1 MLSDDE
7 LLDHDTS
14 DSIFAKETPWE
25 DSPRT
30 FTRHL
35 INRFG
40 ISSKGGLRL
49 SSIIPKQKIIIKG
62 VAIVYYFFMFNSHTM
77 ARFSNFMNVVNNF
90 HRQA

>member
-7 LLDHDTS
+7 LLDRDAS

-35 INRFG
+35 INCFG
-40 ISSKGGLRL
+40 ISSKGGDWDCHQQYPITDTWKKAVFL
-49 SSIIPKQKIIIKG
+49 K
-62 VAIVYYFFMFNSHTM
+62 
-77 ARFSNFMNVVNNF
+77 
-90 HRQA
+90 

>member
-1 MLSDDE
+1 MYLPDVALHTLACFAKKGMLLMLSDDE
-7 LLDHDTS
+7 LLDHDAS
-14 DSIFAKETPWE
+14 DSIFAKETPRE

-49 SSIIPKQKIIIKG
+49 SSIIL
-62 VAIVYYFFMFNSHTM
+62 
-77 ARFSNFMNVVNNF
+77 RL
-90 HRQA
+90 

>member
-7 LLDHDTS
+7 LLNHDAS
-14 DSIFAKETPWE
+14 DSLFIRETPRE

-40 ISSKGGLRL
+40 LSSKGGTET
-49 SSIIPKQKIIIKG
+49 
-62 VAIVYYFFMFNSHTM
+62 VT
-77 ARFSNFMNVVNNF
+77 NNT
-90 HRQA
+90 QSENP